1 MRHRYGISLGVSPR
15 EPLSRTPE
23 LARAI
28 DDRGFEALWYID
40 FQLGM
45 KDVYA
50 AMNLAALSTENVLIG
65 AGVTNLVTRHPTVTA
80 NATAALDELSNG
92 RAVLGLGAG
101 WSAVLGAG
109 GTPSRLGALRSGIDE
124 FRQLFSG
131 EPCDLYGNQVRL
143 ATAKRQIPVYL
154 AVSQPA
160 MLRLAGETCDGAV
173 LMGAADPDFCSWQL
187 DYIEQARAV
196 ISDVVA
202 ARGSLDV
209 LVNNAGWSKIEPVAE
224 MSLDT
229 WQRCLDVDLTGTFVC
244 MRYALAAMIAAGGG
258 SIINISSI
266 AAWEMSTEHG
276 AAYSAA
282 KAGVLALT
290 RVAAA
295 ENGVHGVRVNAVAP
309 GLIYNDFLR
318 RIYPQEFFD
327 SYLSGK
333 AILGRIGRPDDV
345 ASMVSFL
352 ASDEASYVTGEVFTV
367 SGGVSARG

>member
-1 MRHRYGISLGVSPR
+1 MGNDPRVALVTAAAGAGIGAAVAR
-15 EPLSRTPE
+15 R
-23 LARAI
+23 LARDGLHVVVTDAHE
-28 DDRGFEALWYID
+28 RRCREFA
-40 FQLGM
+40 
-45 KDVYA
+45 DV
-50 AMNLAALSTENVLIG
+50 LADEVGREVSAYHLD
-65 AGVTNLVTRHPTVTA
+65 VTDHT
-80 NATAALDELSNG
+80 
-92 RAVLGLGAG
+92 
-101 WSAVLGAG
+101 
-109 GTPSRLGALRSGIDE
+109 
-124 FRQLFSG
+124 
-131 EPCDLYGNQVRL
+131 QV
-143 ATAKRQIPVYL
+143 Q
-154 AVSQPA
+154 
-160 MLRLAGETCDGAV
+160 
-173 LMGAADPDFCSWQL
+173 
-187 DYIEQARAV
+187 AV
-196 ISDVVA
+196 ISEVA
-202 ARGSLDV
+202 ADKGGLDV

-224 MSLDT
+224 MSTET

-318 RIYPQEFFD
+318 KIYPQEFFD
-327 SYLSGK
+327 SYLSDK
-333 AILGRIGRPDDV
+333 AFLGRIGQPDDV

-352 ASDEASYVTGEVFTV
+352 ASDEATYVTGEVFTV

>member
-1 MRHRYGISLGVSPR
+1 MARSPR
-15 EPLSRTPE
+15 V
-23 LARAI
+23 
-28 DDRGFEALWYID
+28 AL
-40 FQLGM
+40 
-45 KDVYA
+45 VTA
-50 AMNLAALSTENVLIG
+50 AAG
-65 AGVTNLVTRHPTVTA
+65 AGIGSAVARRLAHDGLDVVVTDAHERRCGEFAGTLADEIGREVSAHHLDVTDHDQVRAVMSEVVTA
-80 NATAALDELSNG
+80 
-92 RAVLGLGAG
+92 R
-101 WSAVLGAG
+101 G
-109 GTPSRLGALRSGIDE
+109 G
-124 FRQLFSG
+124 
-131 EPCDLYGNQVRL
+131 
-143 ATAKRQIPVYL
+143 
-154 AVSQPA
+154 
-160 MLRLAGETCDGAV
+160 
-173 LMGAADPDFCSWQL
+173 
-187 DYIEQARAV
+187 
-196 ISDVVA
+196 
-202 ARGSLDV
+202 LDV

-244 MRYALAAMIAAGGG
+244 MRYALEAMIAGGGG

-295 ENGVHGVRVNAVAP
+295 ENAAHGVRVNAVAP

-318 RIYPQEFFD
+318 KIYPQEFFD
-327 SYLSGK
+327 RYLSDK
-333 AILGRIGRPDDV
+333 AFLGRIGRPDDV

>member
-1 MRHRYGISLGVSPR
+1 MANDPRVALVTAAAGV
-15 EPLSRTPE
+15 
-23 LARAI
+23 
-28 DDRGFEALWYID
+28 G
-40 FQLGM
+40 
-45 KDVYA
+45 
-50 AMNLAALSTENVLIG
+50 IG
-65 AGVTNLVTRHPTVTA
+65 A
-80 NATAALDELSNG
+80 
-92 RAVLGLGAG
+92 AVA
-101 WSAVLGAG
+101 
-109 GTPSRLGALRSGIDE
+109 R
-124 FRQLFSG
+124 
-131 EPCDLYGNQVRL
+131 RL
-143 ATAKRQIPVYL
+143 AHDGLHVVVTDAHERRCREFAGVL
-154 AVSQPA
+154 TEEVGREVSA
-160 MLRLAGETCDGAV
+160 YH
-173 LMGAADPDFCSWQL
+173 L
-187 DYIEQARAV
+187 DVTDHTQVQAV
-196 ISDVVA
+196 ISEVA
-202 ARGSLDV
+202 AVKGGLDV

-224 MSLDT
+224 MSTET

-327 SYLSGK
+327 NYLADK
-333 AILGRIGRPDDV
+333 AFLGRIGQPDDV